1 MAVFCVNNHWPFE
14 YQLLSPFAP
23 HQKPKDYHLALFVC
37 ALVAVDVIILLLF
50 TLVEGLQGNLE
61 PSLVPNTE
69 NPSDT
74 QGVSMMQT
82 SIPAQEAEQTRLLH
96 CCAWVYLGETLANS
110 VAYNSAILFELS
122 PMVYT
127 LVIYTFLLVSTDQA
141 GRISIL
147 HIHLQL
153 YCPWLYSGGIVWLQ
167 GCSTTRNSPNGN

>member
-1 MAVFCVNNHWPFE
+1 MLTITGPLHTNTLL
-14 YQLLSPFAP
+14 LLSFAP
-23 HQKPKDYHLALFVC
+23 HQKPKDHHLALFVC

-96 CCAWVYLGETLANS
+96 CCA
-110 VAYNSAILFELS
+110 
-122 PMVYT
+122 
-127 LVIYTFLLVSTDQA
+127 
-141 GRISIL
+141 
-147 HIHLQL
+147 
-153 YCPWLYSGGIVWLQ
+153 
-167 GCSTTRNSPNGN
+167 